1 MIIVQVTFL
10 SRVIEQHEW
19 VRMFLVFLKKKE
31 KKMEFFVYHV
41 LRETERGEKEKNVM
55 KKMGKGK
62 GQSEREILI
71 GR

>member
-31 KKMEFFVYHV
+31 KKNGIFRLPCPARDGEG
-41 LRETERGEKEKNVM
+41 REREKRNEKN
-55 KKMGKGK
+55 GK
-62 GQSEREILI
+62 R
-71 GR
+71 